1 MRLKASALA
10 VALAVLPLAADAAGL
25 GKLTVLSV
33 LGQALRA
40 ELDISASR
48 EELVSLSARMAAP
61 EAFKQAGIEYAA
73 ALSGIRFNVD
83 QRADGQAFLRL
94 SSERSINEPFLD
106 MLVELNWASG
116 RLVREYTFLLDPPEF
131 LQKPVAVPAT
141 LPAARTPSA
150 AAVAPVGA
158 PTPAAAKQ
166 PSPPPPSPRV
176 AEAKPVVQERIVVP
190 TRVVQRGDTLA
201 KIAREVKPEGVSLD
215 QVLVALF
222 SHNKDAFE
230 GGNMNRL
237 VAGKILSIPA
247 AEAASS
253 VSQSEAKKTV
263 VAQSADFEAYRR
275 KLAGAVATAV
285 PKETPAKQ
293 SVSGKI
299 LPRVEDKA
307 QAKAAGSDKLEV
319 STAAKD
325 GKTAAGK
332 AGSVRMTA
340 IEEDLVARD
349 KALKEAN
356 SRIAEL
362 EKNLNDLRK
371 LVELKSQG
379 MVDLQK
385 QAEAQAVKPATPAV
399 PAPALPAA
407 AAPVKATE
415 QPVTPAVAVAEA
427 SKGEP
432 VVDKPVEQAPSKPAP
447 PLKLAPPAKPLL
459 PPAPPPSFVEDNPAL
474 VYGGGGI
481 IALLLGYLGF
491 SVWRRR
497 QLAAF
502 SESDHTVIEPNVPA
516 HSVFGATG
524 GQSVD
529 TSQSS
534 LTTDFSQSGMAALD
548 SDEGVDPVAEADV
561 YMAYGRDTQAEE
573 ILLEAQKADPTRPA
587 IQLKLLEIY
596 AARKSLKPF
605 AAVAGELYRQTGGT
619 GPDWEK
625 AAILVQKIDPEN
637 PLYGR
642 KTVPDAPEAPRES
655 KGSSLSLP
663 AAEGARLTLPGELA
677 QIYESIETQ
686 PLARPGFASPAT
698 DEHPSKLDFDLDL
711 GMPEPAAGLVAGP
724 VAEPASMAPPAAEMA
739 VPEDMSL
746 DFELSPGG
754 SDQGPAY
761 SGMET
766 LVMPSSMT
774 ESEVESPAD
783 IDLDLSV
790 PAKDQPAAAEELMM
804 IELTSTGLNVPE
816 IDLGA
821 DEAAVAAQPATQLPQ
836 VPAGVDLSKISLDFD
851 ALPAAEPAESIE
863 PAVPGTPVAAFE
875 EVATKLEL
883 AHAYEEMGDKEGA
896 RELLQEVA
904 KEGNSDQQAVARTRL
919 AQLA

>member
-1 MRLKASALA
+1 MQLKASALA

-25 GKLTVLSV
+25 GKLTVHSV

-48 EELVSLSARMAAP
+48 EELVSLSARMATP

-83 QRADGQAFLRL
+83 QRSDGQAILRL

-131 LQKPVAVPAT
+131 LQKPVVVPAVVPT
-141 LPAARTPSA
+141 ARMPSA
-150 AAVAPVGA
+150 PVVAPVAA
-158 PTPAAAKQ
+158 PTPATAKL
-166 PSPPPPSPRV
+166 SPPPSPRV
-176 AEAKPVVQERIVVP
+176 AEAKPVAQERIAVP

-201 KIAREVKPEGVSLD
+201 KIAREVKPDGVTLD

-222 SHNKDAFE
+222 SSNRDAFE

-237 VAGKILSIPA
+237 MAGKILSIPA
-247 AEAASS
+247 GEAVSS
-253 VSQSEAKKTV
+253 VSQSEAKKTI

-275 KLAGAVATAV
+275 KLAGTVATTV

-299 LPRVEDKA
+299 LPLVEDKA

-325 GKTAAGK
+325 AKAAAGK
-332 AGSVRMTA
+332 AGNVRMTA

-379 MVDLQK
+379 MADLQK
-385 QAEAQAVKPATPAV
+385 QAEAQAVKPAVPAV
-399 PAPALPAA
+399 SELAKPVA
-407 AAPVKATE
+407 AAPLKLAE
-415 QPVTPAVAVAEA
+415 AVTPAVAVAEA
-427 SKGEP
+427 PKGEP
-432 VVDKPVEQAPSKPAP
+432 AVERPIEQVPPKPLAP
-447 PLKLAPPAKPLL
+447 PKLAPPAKPVL

-497 QLAAF
+497 RLATV
-502 SESDHTVIEPNVPA
+502 SESDDTVIEPNVPA

-534 LTTDFSQSGMAALD
+534 LTTDFSQSGIAAID

-573 ILLEAQKADPTRPA
+573 ILLEAQKADPTRHA

-605 AAVAGELYRQTGGT
+605 AAVAGELYRQTGGV
-619 GPDWEK
+619 GADWEK
-625 AAILVQKIDPEN
+625 AAVLVQKVDPEN

-642 KTVPDAPEAPRES
+642 KTVPEVPEAPREP
-655 KGSSLSLP
+655 KEPALSLP

-686 PLARPGFASPAT
+686 PLARPGFASPALE
-698 DEHPSKLDFDLDL
+698 EHPSMLDFDLDL
-711 GMPEPAAGLVAGP
+711 GMPEPAAGA
-724 VAEPASMAPPAAEMA
+724 VAEPASTAPPANAA
-739 VPEDMSL
+739 KPQDMSL
-746 DFELSPGG
+746 DFELSPGTN
-754 SDQGPAY
+754 DQEPAY

-766 LVMPSSMT
+766 LVMPSSLT
-774 ESEVESPAD
+774 EPERESLAD

-790 PAKDQPAAAEELMM
+790 PAKDQPASVEDLMM
-804 IELTSTGLNVPE
+804 IELSRSGLNVPE

-821 DEAAVAAQPATQLPQ
+821 DKAAVAVQSATQLPP

-851 ALPAAEPAESIE
+851 TLPVAEVAESTEPAA
-863 PAVPGTPVAAFE
+863 PGTPVAAFE

-904 KEGNSDQQAVARTRL
+904 KEGNPDQQAVARARL
-919 AQLA
+919 AQLD